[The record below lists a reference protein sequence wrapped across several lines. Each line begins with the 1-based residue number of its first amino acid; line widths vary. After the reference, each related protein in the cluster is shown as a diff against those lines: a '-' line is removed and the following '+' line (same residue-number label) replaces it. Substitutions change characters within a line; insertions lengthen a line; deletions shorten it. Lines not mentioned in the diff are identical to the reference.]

1 MCARRVHREIK
12 KNLVTANVSRLVA
25 HMQGL
30 NSEGR
35 GRASTYKQSQLLEV
49 ERSKIVG
56 LTPILSA
63 ILRASVRQL
72 TIFDDLALYSA

>member
-12 KNLVTANVSRLVA
+12 KNLVTANESRLVA

-30 NSEGR
+30 NFRGQGASEYLQ
-35 GRASTYKQSQLLEV
+35 AVSVLEV